1 MKEFEKSTQSKTVS
15 EVTPFYS
22 DANLDNS
29 LGCTYVNY
37 GQPARDLCDQS
48 YCYGDQNCAN
58 DCCSYSNA
66 CISNSG
72 RACIG
77 DYYNYYEGGG
87 GGGGDDGSNLTWLWV
102 IIVLALLGFCGWF
115 VYRVMKSRRKLRE
128 GGDSSVSVTV

>member
-15 EVTPFYS
+15 QVTPFYS
-22 DANLDNS
+22 DADLDNS

-87 GGGGDDGSNLTWLWV
+87 GDDGSNLTWLWV

>member
-22 DANLDNS
+22 DADLDNS

-87 GGGGDDGSNLTWLWV
+87 GDDGSNLTWLWV